1 MIPFNPNLSDN
12 ITTVDDVVF
21 ILVYALLFVGVFG
34 LCECIR
40 EVIYYA
46 KAHHYRRKMRKEWL
60 RMREERR
67 LVGEK
72 KHDIV

>member
-1 MIPFNPNLSDN
+1 MVPFNPNLTDN

-21 ILVYALLFVGVFG
+21 ILVYALLIVAVFG

-46 KAHHYRRKMRKEWL
+46 KANYYRRKMRKEWL
-60 RMREERR
+60 RMREERKSGT
-67 LVGEK
+67 GEEL
-72 KHDIV
+72 